1 MMNRRRALVLTITL
15 LLGSGLA
22 LGADA
27 FAQQKSLKFHDLPSL
42 DSKGVI
48 GTGPVF
54 DWEKVPG
61 PKAGYESRALDDLRL
76 LRFSSAKTL
85 AETTAWLKQVM
96 EQYGHVSDQAPAES
110 SQLSNIVFQGCAMRW
125 TSTTF
130 FDGGRNESLISLNLG
145 NLNLGEHPGTMMVQ
159 VIGANDAIRLNTVGK
174 KIRVTERSYG
184 SDSKLIGERTN
195 PEVMT
200 GLAFRDRDF
209 IAIRIAYAF
218 VHAARRCGA
227 KPPAEN

>member
-1 MMNRRRALVLTITL
+1 MNHRRALALTLTL
-15 LLGSGLA
+15 LLSSGLA
-22 LGADA
+22 LGVDA
-27 FAQQKSLKFHDLPSL
+27 FAQQKPSL

-54 DWEKVPG
+54 DWEKVPR
-61 PKAGYESRALDDLRL
+61 PEAGYESRALNDLRL

-96 EQYGHVSDQAPAES
+96 EQYGHVSDQGPAS
-110 SQLSNIVFQGCAMRW
+110 SLQLSRIVVEGCAIRW
-125 TSTTF
+125 TSTWF

-145 NLNLGEHPGTMMVQ
+145 DLNLGEHPGTLMVQ
-159 VIGANDAIRLNTVGK
+159 VIGANDAIRLNTVGA
-174 KIRVTERSYG
+174 KIRVTTRSYG
-184 SDSKLIGERTN
+184 SGSKLTGERTN

-200 GLAFRDRDF
+200 VLAFRDRDF
-209 IAIRIAYAF
+209 IAIRAAYAF

-227 KPPAEN
+227 KPPATN